1 LTLIAYS
8 QSGYWGAE
16 NLSSAFLERQMLER
30 CGNMQREREI
40 VTPSVWLPRNARR
53 ADIANGTSTRES
65 SGPVACGENEDS
77 SQARGELRS
86 RGRRGRLPS
95 GNLDLWGLEDSDE
108 KFVQLVNRV
117 SRVPSHALRSSLFLN
132 IIDFTRSPSFR
143 SVFKLL

>member
-1 LTLIAYS
+1 
-8 QSGYWGAE
+8 
-16 NLSSAFLERQMLER
+16 
-30 CGNMQREREI
+30 
-40 VTPSVWLPRNARR
+40 LPA
-53 ADIANGTSTRES
+53 
-65 SGPVACGENEDS
+65 ENEDS

-132 IIDFTRSPSFR
+132 IIDFTRSSSFR